1 MNAKQVWQ
9 IGLGVLIISVI
20 ATHLYG
26 SNQDLWEFF
35 SRLELI
41 SGGIIVFFGTVWAI
55 TRLKYMKSPNGQVEL
70 SLTFQVCR
78 ILIGLAML
86 VLAAIVFL
94 FIAISTADF
103 I

>member
-1 MNAKQVWQ
+1 
-9 IGLGVLIISVI
+9 
-20 ATHLYG
+20 
-26 SNQDLWEFF
+26 
-35 SRLELI
+35 
-41 SGGIIVFFGTVWAI
+41 
-55 TRLKYMKSPNGQVEL
+55 MKSPNGQVEL